1 MVSGV
6 RNRVE
11 RKLAAI
17 LAADIAGY
25 SRLMGA
31 DEEGTLARLK
41 AHRRELI
48 DPKIAQHQGRI
59 VKTTGDGM
67 LAEFPSVVEAVQ
79 CAVEVQQAMFARNR
93 DLQPDKRIVFR
104 VGINLGD
111 IIVDEGDVYGEG
123 VNVAARLE
131 ALAEPGEVCVSQ
143 AVHDQVRD
151 RLPSLTFEDRGE
163 HSVKNI
169 ARPVRVFGVNFDNY
183 AAPIAAPM
191 AAVRLPSRALRAGI
205 VAAGVALVVVCAGL
219 WWQLGRTPP
228 PARIGVTAPPGTSN
242 SAAPAE
248 ASAPRLSIVVLPF
261 ANLSNDPEQDYFAD
275 GLTEDLTTDLSR
287 ISGSFVI
294 SRNTAFTY
302 KGKPTDA
309 KQVSRELGVRYVL
322 EGSVRRSANQVR
334 VNAQLIDGETG
345 AHLWADRF
353 DYQRGDLFQMQNEI
367 TARIARTLSLEL
379 VEAEGHRALRQRPN
393 NPNAMDLVMRGT
405 AIMNRTRQGD
415 DLSEARRLFQE
426 TIRLDANMAPAWE
439 GLAGTFLFNSRFSPS
454 REEDLRQAGEAIE
467 RALTLDPKSALAHH
481 MKATLHYQ
489 FGRLEQAVT
498 EYETAISLDRNFAN
512 SYGMLGATKVI
523 LGQPQE
529 AFEHVQKAIQISP
542 RDSSLSV
549 WQLFVGVANLHLG
562 RDDEAVVWL
571 RKSVDLNP
579 RSSFGHLFLASAL
592 ALAGQEAAARVEM
605 AEFQRLNPGFT
616 LGRFK
621 AVEPSDRPAFVA
633 QRQRVYEGLR
643 QAGMPE

>member
-1 MVSGV
+1 M
-6 RNRVE
+6 RNHVE
-11 RKLAAI
+11 RRLAAI
-17 LAADIAGY
+17 LAADVAGY

-48 DPKIAQHQGRI
+48 NPKIAQHQGRI
-59 VKTTGDGM
+59 VKTTGDGV
-67 LAEFPSVVEAVQ
+67 LVEFPSVVEAVQ
-79 CAVEVQQAMFARNR
+79 CAVEVQQAMVARSR

-111 IIVDEGDVYGEG
+111 IIVDEGDVYGDG

-131 ALAEPGEVCVSQ
+131 ALAGPGEVCVSQ

-169 ARPVRVFGVNFDNY
+169 ARPIRVFGINFDNY
-183 AAPIAAPM
+183 AAPMAAPM
-191 AAVRLPSRALRAGI
+191 AAVRSPSRALRAGLA
-205 VAAGVALVVVCAGL
+205 AAGVALVVVSAGF
-219 WWQLGRTPP
+219 WWQLGRNPP
-228 PARIGVTAPPGTSN
+228 SATIGPAARSQAPAPP
-242 SAAPAE
+242 
-248 ASAPRLSIVVLPF
+248 LSIVVLPF
-261 ANLSNDPEQDYFAD
+261 ANLSSDPEQDYFAD

-294 SRNTAFTY
+294 ARNTAFTY

-309 KQVSRELGVRYVL
+309 KQVGRDLGVHYVL
-322 EGSVRRSANQVR
+322 EGSVRRSANEVR

-353 DYQRGDLFQMQNEI
+353 DYQRSDLLQMQSEI
-367 TARIARTLSLEL
+367 TARIARALNVEL
-379 VEAEGHRALRQRPN
+379 VEAEGQRALRQRPN

-405 AIMNRTRQGD
+405 AIINRARQGED
-415 DLSEARRLFQE
+415 VSEARRLFQE
-426 TIRLDANMAPAWE
+426 AIRLDANVAPAWV
-439 GLAGTFLFNSRFSPS
+439 GLGGTLLSNSRFSRS
-454 REEDLRQAGEAIE
+454 REEDLRQAGEAVD
-467 RALTLDPKSALAHH
+467 RALALDPKSAVAHY
-481 MKATLHYQ
+481 MKAGLHYQ
-489 FGRLEQAVT
+489 FGRLEQAVG
-498 EYETAISLDRNFAN
+498 EYEAAIALDRNFAS

-523 LGQPQE
+523 LGQPEE
-529 AFEHVQKAIQISP
+529 AFGHVQKAIQISP
-542 RDSSLSV
+542 RDPSLSM
-549 WQLFVGVANLHLG
+549 WQMFVGVANLHLG
-562 RDDEAVVWL
+562 RDDEAVAWL
-571 RKSVDLNP
+571 RRSVDLNS

-605 AEFQRLNPGFT
+605 AEFRRLNPDFT
-616 LGRFK
+616 LSRFK
-621 AVEPSDRPAFVA
+621 AVEPSDRPAFLA

-643 QAGMPE
+643 RAGMPE

>member
-1 MVSGV
+1 MGSGV
-6 RNRVE
+6 RNRIE

-41 AHRRELI
+41 AHRRKLI
-48 DPKIAQHQGRI
+48 DPTIDHHQGRI
-59 VKTTGDGM
+59 VKTTGDGV
-67 LAEFPSVVEAVQ
+67 LVEFPSVVEAVK

-111 IIVDEGDVYGEG
+111 IIVDEGDVYGDG

-143 AVHDQVRD
+143 AVRDQVRD
-151 RLPSLTFEDRGE
+151 RLPSLTFEDCGE
-163 HSVKNI
+163 QSVKNI
-169 ARPVRVFGVNFDNY
+169 ARPVRVFGVNFTNY
-183 AAPIAAPM
+183 AAPIAAPI
-191 AAVRLPSRALRAGI
+191 AAVRLPNRALRVGL
-205 VAAGVALVVVCAGL
+205 VAAGVALVVVSAGL

-228 PARIGVTAPPGTSN
+228 PARIGVTAPPLT
-242 SAAPAE
+242 AE
-248 ASAPRLSIVVLPF
+248 APAPRLSIVVLPF

-309 KQVSRELGVRYVL
+309 KQVSRDLGVRYVL

-345 AHLWADRF
+345 AHLWAERF
-353 DYQRGDLFQMQNEI
+353 DYQRGDLFQMQSEI

-379 VEAEGHRALRQRPN
+379 VEAEGQRALRQRPN

-405 AIMNRTRQGD
+405 AIMNRARQGED
-415 DLSEARRLFQE
+415 VSEARRLFQE
-426 TIRLDANMAPAWE
+426 AIRLDANMATAWV
-439 GLAGTFLFNSRFSPS
+439 GLGGTFLFNSRFSPS
-454 REEDLRQAGEAIE
+454 REEDLRQAGEAVE
-467 RALTLDPKSALAHH
+467 RALALDPKSAVAHH
-481 MKATLHYQ
+481 IKATLHYQ
-489 FGRLEQAVT
+489 FGRLEQAVG
-498 EYETAISLDRNFAN
+498 EYETAIALDRNFAS

-523 LGQPQE
+523 LGQPEE
-529 AFEHVQKAIQISP
+529 AFEHVQKAIQVSP
-542 RDSSLSV
+542 RDPSLAT
-549 WQLFVGVANLHLG
+549 WQMFVGVANLHLG
-562 RDDEAVVWL
+562 RDDEAIVWL

-579 RSSFGHLFLASAL
+579 RSSFGHLFLASTL
-592 ALAGQEAAARVEM
+592 GLAGQEAAARAEM
-605 AEFQRLNPGFT
+605 AEFRRLNPGFT
-616 LGRFK
+616 LSRFK
-621 AVEPSDRPAFVA
+621 AVEPSDRPAFLA